1 MVKRHT
7 TYVLLGGEGKITMS
21 DTPISPLFHGVIT
34 AMVTPFKDGEVD
46 YAAFEGL
53 IEHQIAAGVHGVVP
67 VGTTG
72 ETSTLS
78 MEEHKAIVKLCVE
91 RVAGRIKVI
100 AGAGSN
106 NTAEALELA
115 RHAKAVG
122 ADAVLVVAPYYNKPS
137 QEGLYQHFK
146 ALNDH
151 VQIPVMLYNVPGRT
165 VVDMSNETIARLASL
180 PNIVGIKDATG
191 EIERL
196 SQMRLTV
203 EEGFSFISGDD
214 PTLLGYMAHGGHGV
228 ISVTSNVAP
237 AEVVAMYSAAAQ
249 GAFDAARRWQDKLIT
264 LHKVLFADSSPS
276 PTKYAMSRLGL
287 CTEEVRLPI
296 VACSQAVR
304 PAVDAAMALAGLD
317 VT

>member
-1 MVKRHT
+1 
-7 TYVLLGGEGKITMS
+7 MS
-21 DTPISPLFHGVIT
+21 DFKPEPLFRGVIT
-34 AMVTPFKDGEVD
+34 ALVTPFRGGEVD
-46 YAAFEGL
+46 YPAFEKL
-53 IEHQIAAGVHGVVP
+53 IEAQIKAGVHGVVP

-72 ETSTLS
+72 ETSTLT

-115 RHAKAVG
+115 HHAKSVG
-122 ADAVLVVAPYYNKPS
+122 ADGVLVVAPYYNRPS

-146 ALNDH
+146 ALNDK
-151 VQIPVMLYNVPGRT
+151 VQVPVLLYNVPSRT
-165 VVDMSNETIARLASL
+165 MVDLSNETITRLSKL

-191 EIERL
+191 AIDRMSQLALTIEP
-196 SQMRLTV
+196 
-203 EEGFSFISGDD
+203 GFSFISGDD
-214 PTLLGYMAHGGHGV
+214 PTFLGYMAHGGHGV

-237 AEVVAMYSAAAQ
+237 AACVALYNAVTQ
-249 GAFDAARRWQDKLIT
+249 GAYDTARQWQAKLIT
-264 LHKVLFADSSPS
+264 LDKVLFADSSPS

-296 VACSQAVR
+296 TPCSDAVR
-304 PAVDAAMALAGLD
+304 PLVDAAMALAGLELAD
-317 VT
+317 A